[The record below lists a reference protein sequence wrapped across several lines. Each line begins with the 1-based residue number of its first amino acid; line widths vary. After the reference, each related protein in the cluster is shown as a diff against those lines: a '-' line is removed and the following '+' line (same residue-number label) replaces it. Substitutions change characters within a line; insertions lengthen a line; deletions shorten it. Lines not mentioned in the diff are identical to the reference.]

1 MISILIAAGV
11 GFMLGA
17 AFGFFLTA
25 LLIANRRDD

>member
-11 GFMLGA
+11 GFMLGVV
-17 AFGFFLTA
+17 FGLFLTA